1 MQNTIGVRKGHHQ
14 KKLLL
19 QISEL
24 QKYEPNK
31 SSRQMWK
38 VIDGREE
45 ESEQAKICD
54 FIIQDSH
61 FSDGSWNVMRRCL

>member
-1 MQNTIGVRKGHHQ
+1 MIGAKRPSSK

-61 FSDGSWNVMRRCL
+61 FSDGSWNVMRRRL

>member
-1 MQNTIGVRKGHHQ
+1 MQNTIGAKRPSSK

-38 VIDGREE
+38 VIDGG
-45 ESEQAKICD
+45 AGLP
-54 FIIQDSH
+54 F
-61 FSDGSWNVMRRCL
+61 GL